1 MKGANFIDVCG
12 VSRYLLP
19 DEQAMLVHCSGRA
32 EAGVVLMRLNPA
44 AHADEWHAL
53 LNGVLVHAE
62 QFGRAVRVPQLI
74 GPFPDFAHAQAEA
87 DLTLICKALGI
98 T

>member
-1 MKGANFIDVCG
+1 MKGSNFIDVGC
-12 VSRYLLP
+12 VRRYLIP
-19 DEQAMLVHCSGRA
+19 DEQAKLADRA
-32 EAGVVLMRLNPA
+32 EAGVVFMRLNPA

-98 T
+98 A

>member
-1 MKGANFIDVCG
+1 MVEVGHAN
-12 VSRYLLP
+12 RP
-19 DEQAMLVHCSGRA
+19 DHRGLR
-32 EAGVVLMRLNPA
+32 
-44 AHADEWHAL
+44 

>member
-1 MKGANFIDVCG
+1 MKGANFIDVGC
-12 VSRYLLP
+12 VRRYLIP
-19 DEQAMLVHCSGRA
+19 DEQAKLADRA
-32 EAGVVLMRLNPA
+32 EAGVVFMRLNPA

>member
-1 MKGANFIDVCG
+1 MKGANFIECCG

-19 DEQAMLVHCSGRA
+19 DEQATLMHRSGRA
-32 EAGVVLMRLNPA
+32 EAGAVFMRLDPA
-44 AHADEWHAL
+44 ARAAEWHAL
-53 LNGVLVHAE
+53 LNGVLVPAE